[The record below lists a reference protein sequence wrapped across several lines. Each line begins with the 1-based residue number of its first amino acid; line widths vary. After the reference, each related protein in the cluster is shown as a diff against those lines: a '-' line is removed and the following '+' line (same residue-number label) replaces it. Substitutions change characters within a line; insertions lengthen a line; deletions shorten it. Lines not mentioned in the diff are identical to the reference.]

1 MQRDPKTPQE
11 IKEELGKCPA
21 SPELGTLG
29 SYQDRGW
36 APISWC
42 GHWGGCL
49 GPSAPP
55 ATHSPPQGL
64 GPASLTYFR
73 PARDKGGLSSS
84 AQAEKGWEVAVGG
97 HGQPVGPPHLWPYSL
112 GNPQG
117 LVLEKLWSLPRHSAC
132 SEVPIS
138 PYTRV
143 REPPEKGLQE
153 TDCEHPLANLS

>member
-1 MQRDPKTPQE
+1 MQRDPKPPQE
-11 IKEELGKCPA
+11 TKGGLGKCPA
-21 SPELGTLG
+21 SPGLGTLG

-36 APISWC
+36 APALWC

-55 ATHSPPQGL
+55 ATHSPPQEL

-97 HGQPVGPPHLWPYSL
+97 HGQPVGPLHPWPYSL

-117 LVLEKLWSLPRHSAC
+117 LDTGETLECLQTLSLLCGSHLTLHLGQRTPREGAA
-132 SEVPIS
+132 ED
-138 PYTRV
+138 R
-143 REPPEKGLQE
+143 L
-153 TDCEHPLANLS
+153 